1 MYSQHKQSTVAHAN
15 YINDRTPTL
24 FLHGTSGNL
33 NSLKYI
39 INEAEDRGVTQDVMI
54 AHVSKDGAVTFE
66 GALAQQAR
74 NPIVQIELEDND
86 NMDLN
91 KNASWIKNVIV
102 ALDQKQHF
110 KHFNFVGHSMGNTS
124 FAQYML
130 NYGNDT
136 SLPQLKHQVSIAGT
150 YNGVLGMNE
159 DVNEISVDNAGKPSR
174 MIAPY
179 EGFMKLK
186 PMYKGKNIEVLNIYG
201 DILDGTHS
209 DGIVSMSSSKSLKYL
224 LVIAL
229 KVTKN
234 RNMRVLTRNIATFT
248 TIQKLPMKSFHFY
261 GENKN
266 ALIESVRFFRF
277 KRRNHF
283 DHIFMN
289 DKVCQMVI
297 GCGFAINDNQVAVI
311 KLRYKSSSRLNHE

>member
-1 MYSQHKQSTVAHAN
+1 MKKKKIWLSSAVVLIAIAIIAGASIMYTQHKQSTVAHAN

-39 INEAEDRGVTQDVMI
+39 INEAKDRGVTQDVVI

-66 GALAQQAR
+66 GALTQQAR

-91 KNASWIKNVIV
+91 INASWIKNVIV

-159 DVNEISVDNAGKPSR
+159 DVNEISVDNTGKPSR

-224 LVIAL
+224 LGDSPKSYKESKYEGADAEHSDIHDNP
-229 KVTKN
+229 KVAN
-234 RNMRVLTRNIATFT
+234 EI
-248 TIQKLPMKSFHFY
+248 ISFLW
-261 GENKN
+261 GK
-266 ALIESVRFFRF
+266 
-277 KRRNHF
+277 
-283 DHIFMN
+283 
-289 DKVCQMVI
+289 
-297 GCGFAINDNQVAVI
+297 
-311 KLRYKSSSRLNHE
+311 